1 MVSVFDQGYLPTI
14 NGPYSSLEQTASVI
28 WARSL
33 QVAAPGGMVSAEL
46 AYDMGWNL
54 GTRGWCT
61 YIYVNGKLIPAELY
75 RVNDMWTGTTRPLD
89 NTLEQAVT
97 AGDHAVISIRFPHD
111 RRPIPL
117 GTPLQD
123 ALGEMDRAVY
133 DELRIPS
140 GQVLGFDKDMGA
152 VVAKRGRDEVA
163 KSLSMDAARDNFA
176 NKRPGVYVTDAG
188 IEQSR
193 IGKIG
198 PDPSNGVLQ
207 MREQLIKHVE
217 AAYGIVGLMGG
228 QPGSTEINGFW
239 RLAASQTYKGL
250 ARMVEEELDRKLAL
264 GIRFDPQA
272 WIAAPYSELARM
284 HAQRANAVKTLT
296 EAGVDLERALTE
308 TAI

>member
-1 MVSVFDQGYLPTI
+1 MI
-14 NGPYSSLEQTASVI
+14 HGPYSSLEQTASVI

-46 AYDMGWNL
+46 AYDIGWRL
-54 GTRGWCT
+54 GTRGWWT
-61 YIYVNGKLIPAELY
+61 GLVLGGENLIPAELY

-89 NTLEQAVT
+89 NTVEQAAT

-123 ALGEMDRAVY
+123 ALAEMDRAVF

-140 GQVLGFDKDMGA
+140 GQVLGVDKDAGA
-152 VVAKRGRDEVA
+152 ALGPSGRNLVTVGLQIDAARESFAAKKPGVFV
-163 KSLSMDAARDNFA
+163 MDAA
-176 NKRPGVYVTDAG
+176 

-198 PDPSNGVLQ
+198 PAPSDGVLN
-207 MREQLIKHVE
+207 MREQLIKNVE
-217 AAYGIVGLMGG
+217 AAYGIMGLMGG

-272 WIAAPYSELARM
+272 WIAAPYSELARA
-284 HAQRANAVKTLT
+284 HSQRANAVATLVG
-296 EAGVDLERALTE
+296 AGMELERALAE